1 MEIERNPGI
10 MVQMIS
16 DWPHFKKQMIV
27 STNFVIELFSQ
38 FEVLQVAFGLGYLL
52 PVPWSQ

>member
-1 MEIERNPGI
+1 
-10 MVQMIS
+10 MIS